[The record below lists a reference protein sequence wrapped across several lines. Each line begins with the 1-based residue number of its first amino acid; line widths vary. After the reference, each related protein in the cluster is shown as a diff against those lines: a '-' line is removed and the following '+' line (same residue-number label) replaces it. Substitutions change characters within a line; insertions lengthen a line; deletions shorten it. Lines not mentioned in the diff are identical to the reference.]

1 MNKKPN
7 YNDAFMELQNII
19 AEIESDQISVDE
31 LSDKVKRAAELIHLC
46 KTKLTSTEESVTE
59 ILMKLELPDE
69 MKPVR

>member
-31 LSDKVKRAAELIHLC
+31 LSDKVKRAVELIQLC

-69 MKPVR
+69 MKTVR